1 MVIDGRM
8 EPRMK
13 QKLSDRGIELIEL
26 TADEYLQASVSGHP
40 DMQLVHLQD
49 SLLVA
54 HPRLPSTLL
63 DRLKHFGF
71 DVHIGQTHLK
81 AAYPFDIA
89 YNVAILGK
97 VAFHN
102 AQYTDRILAE
112 LLERCSI
119 RLVHVKQGYS
129 KCSVLAVTPESLI
142 TADPSIARAASENGF
157 DVLHLQPQTNIRL
170 TGLNYGFI
178 GGTAG
183 FVDRNLLAF
192 AGTPE
197 VLNDAEAVK
206 AFLKKQ
212 GVGWIELGENVLHD
226 LGGLLP
232 LCE

>member
-1 MVIDGRM
+1 MD
-8 EPRMK
+8 PRMK
-13 QKLSDRGIELIEL
+13 QKLTERGIGILEIPV
-26 TADEYLQASVSGHP
+26 DDGLQVPVSGHP
-40 DMQLVHLQD
+40 DMQLVHLHD

-54 HPRLPSTLL
+54 HPRLPSALL
-63 DRLKHFGF
+63 DRLKLFGF
-71 DVHIGQTHLK
+71 DVHIGQTYLK

-102 AQYTDRILAE
+102 TQYTDPVLAE
-112 LLERCSI
+112 LLGRCSI

-142 TADPSIARAASENGF
+142 TADPTIARAALENGF
-157 DVLHLQPQTNIRL
+157 DVLHLQPQTNIQL
-170 TGLNYGFI
+170 PGLNYGFI

-183 FVDRNLLAF
+183 FIDRNLLAF

-197 VLNDAEAVK
+197 ALNDAEAVK
-206 AFLKKQ
+206 AFIQKH
-212 GVGWIELGENVLHD
+212 GVGWIELGENVLYD